1 MRRLLLLVA
10 PLALVAAGC
19 GGGGGAA
26 KGPSHSVLEVSKAF
40 YDAGLPFTGIVTGN
54 PYVTGQ
60 TPFLPAQLNKS
71 DVRFDVLAELSGTNT
86 SDHTGEVVWVF
97 DTDAHASE
105 ALKQVPL
112 KDWGQGPQEITREQ
126 LGNVVVIASGF
137 KGAPKAKLDKA
148 LSALR

>member
-1 MRRLLLLVA
+1 M
-10 PLALVAAGC
+10 
-19 GGGGGAA
+19 
-26 KGPSHSVLEVSKAF
+26 
-40 YDAGLPFTGIVTGN
+40 
-54 PYVTGQ
+54 
-60 TPFLPAQLNKS
+60 
-71 DVRFDVLAELSGTNT
+71 LSGTNT